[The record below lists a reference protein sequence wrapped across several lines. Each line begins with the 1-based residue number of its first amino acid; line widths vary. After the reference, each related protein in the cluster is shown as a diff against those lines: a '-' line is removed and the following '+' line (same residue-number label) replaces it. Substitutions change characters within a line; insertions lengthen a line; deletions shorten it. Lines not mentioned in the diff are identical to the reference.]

1 MKQPNTKASL
11 DVGACTA
18 QGFPSLSHRTLAHRI
33 RAAVCW
39 WVLYPGRELCLC
51 SAAPALLLRE
61 NQQQCVG
68 VSSLT
73 MICAKQTFRS
83 IPPTG
88 YEI

>member
-1 MKQPNTKASL
+1 MLVPVLLRVSPHCHTEHWLTESEQQCA
-11 DVGACTA
+11 GGCCT
-18 QGFPSLSHRTLAHRI
+18 
-33 RAAVCW
+33 
-39 WVLYPGRELCLC
+39 PGRELCLC